1 MAERKVVKKV
11 KNGVLYSDGCIRV
24 DMGRCSYPHIGT
36 PVENER
42 DNGTKVKSF
51 GTDLL
56 CPKKSHTEIAELIEA
71 EIEKLLKGADAKV
84 VRKNWF
90 LKDGDELADEAEQN
104 GEDREI
110 LRGHWVIR
118 TSDTRRPNA
127 RDKDA
132 HTLTPEEA
140 DDQFYGGMWANILIR
155 PWYFNGKGKDGKT
168 YPKRVSAN
176 FFSIQKVRDDEA
188 FGNGRVDDDG
198 VFDSVDD
205 DGDDPL

>member
-24 DMGRCSYPHIGT
+24 DGGRCSYPHIGT

-42 DNGTKVKSF
+42 DNGTKVKNF

-56 CPKKSHTEIAELIEA
+56 CPKKTHSEVATLIEQ
-71 EIEKLLKGADAKV
+71 EIEKLLKAADGKV

-104 GEDREI
+104 GEDREV
-110 LRGHWVIR
+110 LRGNWVIR

-132 HTLTPEEA
+132 TSLTPEEA
-140 DDQFYGGMWANILIR
+140 DDEFYGGMWANILIR

-198 VFDSVDD
+198 VFGSVDED
-205 DGDDPL
+205 EDDPL